1 MIEGYDNIF
10 LIANKSLLVFK
21 INVLAQGIL
30 LLLKNFFSFD
40 LS

>member
-21 INVLAQGIL
+21 INVLVYGIL